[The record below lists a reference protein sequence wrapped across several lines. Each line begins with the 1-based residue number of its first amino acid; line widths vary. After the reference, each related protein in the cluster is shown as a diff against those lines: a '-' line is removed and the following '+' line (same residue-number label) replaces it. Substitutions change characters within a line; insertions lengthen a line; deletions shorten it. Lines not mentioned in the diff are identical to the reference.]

1 MTGCALTK
9 DAAVLV
15 FLTTMAATFVVVA
28 DESESRIITIAKETG
43 STRSYKQSPRL
54 KTIIWTHRRD
64 REAK

>member
-1 MTGCALTK
+1 VTGCALIK

-28 DESESRIITIAKETG
+28 DESESRIITIAKELG
-43 STRSYKQSPRL
+43 PARSSKPSPRL
-54 KTIIWTHRRD
+54 KPIIWTHRRD